1 MQATIK
7 IPSPLR
13 RFSDNQPQLSVEA
26 TTVGEALEQLCS
38 HYPELRL
45 QLLDDQGEM
54 RNFVNIYLNREDIS
68 SYQGLATILPETSE
82 LRIVP
87 AIAGGRG
94 IGLLLKRSP

>member
-13 RFSDNQPQLSVEA
+13 RFSDNQPQLSVQA
-26 TTVGEALEQLCS
+26 TTVGEALEQLCN

-45 QLLDDQGEM
+45 QLLDEKGEM
-54 RNFVNIYLNREDIS
+54 RNFVNIYLNREDIRS
-68 SYQGLATILPETSE
+68 HQGLATSLSETSE

-87 AIAGGRG
+87 AIAGGSG
-94 IGLLLKRSP
+94 IELCLKRSP